1 MVLFYYQND
10 ILAKWRGALME
21 NRNEDF
27 VPAYIQIQNYILE
40 NIQNG
45 TYGVG
50 EKIPS
55 ETELSQT
62 FSVNRNTAN
71 KAIKELYLMGV
82 VHRVRG
88 KGTFVSN
95 PDNLPSAAKVLS
107 PKLHLKPQGG
117 KFHTLE
123 RCVRITLPDVL
134 CRKFGLKSGAE
145 GYEIVRSLHHRGK
158 LEAFDFSYL
167 PVSTIGSFSID
178 SKHLEQN
185 YLHDYLK
192 RCTNASPSYVKIYIN
207 TPPYEFLHIEE
218 FFSETSSL
226 LLWSTDILDKRQQV
240 IASTI
245 TVSPEHSEDNCFIT
259 FSIE

>member
-1 MVLFYYQND
+1 
-10 ILAKWRGALME
+10 ME
-21 NRNEDF
+21 NNNEDF

-40 NIQNG
+40 NIQNS

-117 KFHTLE
+117 TL
-123 RCVRITLPDVL
+123 
-134 CRKFGLKSGAE
+134 
-145 GYEIVRSLHHRGK
+145 RSYH
-158 LEAFDFSYL
+158 A
-167 PVSTIGSFSID
+167 P
-178 SKHLEQN
+178 
-185 YLHDYLK
+185 
-192 RCTNASPSYVKIYIN
+192 
-207 TPPYEFLHIEE
+207 
-218 FFSETSSL
+218 
-226 LLWSTDILDKRQQV
+226 
-240 IASTI
+240 
-245 TVSPEHSEDNCFIT
+245 
-259 FSIE
+259 